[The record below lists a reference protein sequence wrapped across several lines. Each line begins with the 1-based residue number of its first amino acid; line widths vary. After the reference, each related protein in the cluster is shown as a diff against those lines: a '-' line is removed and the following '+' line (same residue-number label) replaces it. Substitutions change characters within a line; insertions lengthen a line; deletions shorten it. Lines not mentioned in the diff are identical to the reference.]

1 MRVLF
6 YCFVYTFSWSLLTC
20 RLIHAAGKGSGQR
33 HNTFVTTKYFKD
45 INCGELVPNTKQIG
59 PEYCHVLNECF
70 PLGGTSYYGK
80 YQYHPRIDNWS
91 GQMKE
96 GTTQDGYDTFIMSS
110 YLDSNCLITNVQT
123 PASIMASNCPPGTCC
138 PTTLIHGSQ
147 AVISYFIFEKVD
159 ACPLG
164 DQLNESIFLPPF
176 SVIFEQSKT
185 FNFWEFV
192 EFFLL
197 ILSGWMIGVIA
208 THYYYF
214 GFASS
219 RKLGYKEVPMND
231 LSSDEEGH
239 IAVANYIEGARNI
252 TSAGMMAATREI
264 KEMERDF

>member
-1 MRVLF
+1 MQKQNA
-6 YCFVYTFSWSLLTC
+6 Y
-20 RLIHAAGKGSGQR
+20 
-33 HNTFVTTKYFKD
+33 VTTKYFKD

-80 YQYHPRIDNWS
+80 YQYHPRMDN
-91 GQMKE
+91 GNGNQIK
-96 GTTQDGYDTFIMSS
+96 GAITTQDGYDTFIMSS
-110 YLDSNCLITNVQT
+110 YLDSDCLITNVQT
-123 PASIMASNCPPGTCC
+123 PASIIASNCPPGTCC

-197 ILSGWMIGVIA
+197 ILSGWMIGVFA

-219 RKLGYKEVPMND
+219 RKVGYKEVPMND

-252 TSAGMMAATREI
+252 TSAGLMAATREI